1 MTPLETLAAAIG
13 FTPPEGEALTV
24 EMVLDAVMEFI
35 DADEGDAQSM
45 AAAVATGERP
55 SLRDIHSMVADVH
68 AAERDRPASAEAL
81 ANIDALSATATQL
94 AERIAVA
101 DRFESIA
108 DLDAL
113 PEPPAPAEP
122 EAVTPPATPGD
133 AGAPADAAPSTA
145 PAGSAQPAPDAP
157 APAVVAR
164 RGQPGEQTEI
174 REGALTDAIAAA
186 VSSRT
191 DQRIE
196 IDMELRSGTAGTPG
210 VSAMAAAVTIGG
222 QEFGYC
228 GFPAMDDSIT
238 VCGTSEWPEAV
249 AYQSLSTPRLPGQPV
264 LRHNP
269 IRSTNGEGFI
279 WSEADREAQLLRD
292 NSGDLVLDGQG
303 RPQLDPD
310 APVKPSVPVICDDD
324 VLTADQMFGRS
335 RVVDAVYPPAKLSA
349 LIQTMLNDQVRDAAR
364 QSLSWMASQ
373 ANWQEPGATILSMA
387 NRQNAAAR
395 FIEGITSALPRIAAP
410 QGVNEIA
417 TDLFVPVWFPSVF
430 SGEDYLRPEYI
441 ETWATLLAK
450 LTERGVTVRPS
461 LDHFVDTSFDGVSA
475 TIATQLTGEG
485 LSTWQ
490 LPNFTAGGTIA
501 VPGTYAGFPTSVPII
516 LAESGSVTVDI
527 EPFIAVNMSGTPQ
540 PVGQSDLRG
549 NRRTLFTE
557 STAYRHHSGCSPLIG
572 LSMCLDP
579 KGVTSAPASPGAA
592 ICGPA

>member
-13 FTPPEGEALTV
+13 FTPAEGEELTV
-24 EMVLDAVMEFI
+24 DAVLDAVMEFI
-35 DADEGDAQSM
+35 DEEPEAI
-45 AAAVATGERP
+45 AAAVDTERP

-94 AERIAVA
+94 AERVAVA

-279 WSEADREAQLLRD
+279 WDNEDREAQLLRD

-373 ANWQEPGATILSMA
+373 ANWQEPGATILSLA

-549 NRRTLFTE
+549 NRRTIFTE

>member
-1 MTPLETLAAAIG
+1 VTAERLADIEAIG
-13 FTPPEGEALTV
+13 QA
-24 EMVLDAVMEFI
+24 
-35 DADEGDAQSM
+35 AQVI
-45 AAAVATGERP
+45 AGRVDVAERAAV
-55 SLRDIHSMVADVH
+55 
-68 AAERDRPASAEAL
+68 
-81 ANIDALSATATQL
+81 
-94 AERIAVA
+94 
-101 DRFESIA
+101 IA

-228 GFPAMDDSIT
+228 GFPAMDDSLT

-279 WSEADREAQLLRD
+279 WDNNEREAQLLRD

-310 APVKPSVPVICDDD
+310 APVKPCVPVICDDD
-324 VLTADQMFGRS
+324 VLTADQMFGRC

-373 ANWQEPGATILSMA
+373 ANWQEPGATILSLA

-395 FIEGITSALPRIAAP
+395 FVEGITAALPRIAAP

-501 VPGTYAGFPTSVPII
+501 VPGSYAGFPTSVPII

-579 KGVTSAPASPGAA
+579 NGVTSATIVGTP